1 MKIKV
6 KGLTMKRIIRNLIVM
21 LLLLFSVAVFSAEEF
36 DPETSIKISHHVDKG
51 DLKDGDEF
59 KVLLSL
65 DVPEDYHITDSD
77 LFYVDTE
84 SAPDFNFTTKIITE
98 KVEHHDIPVY
108 KGKVDILLDG
118 TYKTSETENIVS
130 FGYQVCSEVGDESCY
145 MPTDKELEIDF
156 SLIAPDV
163 FEGIEQID
171 HKEEPGEITE
181 QDNAEVSVFG
191 ALFGG
196 DDEMSIEEK
205 LAGIL
210 EGSQTWTLLV
220 FLIAFL
226 GGILDSMTPC
236 VYPIIPVVISYMGAK
251 SGSKKSAGFFLSL
264 FFVVGLAITYSIVGL
279 LASFLGGM
287 FGVGDLAANPIVRA
301 GIAIVFVVLA
311 LSMFG
316 LWDMNLISSDQQ
328 TKLMKKGK
336 ESKGILGAVIIGM
349 VSGVV
354 AAPCVG
360 PVLAVLLMHVAAAG
374 DMLYGWLLF
383 TTFAFGLG
391 ILFLVL
397 GTFSGAINALP
408 QAGAWMV
415 NIKKFFGVVMIGAAL
430 FFVHIMLPD
439 HIVYLLISIL
449 TLLLA
454 TFMGAFNKL
463 EPHSGFFKLLGK
475 TISIFLLVVSIVFT
489 LKTLAH
495 YTDLPFGGS
504 NAISQEQHIGEA
516 HVPFN
521 KSDNDIMIVENS
533 IESIKGTDKLVMIDL
548 WAEWCGNC
556 LELDK
561 VTWNDP
567 EVVEFSKENFI
578 PVKLDFTKKNSEFSK
593 KYINQYKEYGATNI
607 PLILFIDENGEV
619 VKKIQGLVE
628 GERMLKKMKSIVKEN
643 K

>member
-1 MKIKV
+1 MKNMMRI
-6 KGLTMKRIIRNLIVM
+6 LTA
-21 LLLLFSVAVFSAEEF
+21 LFLMSISAIAFPANEF
-36 DPETSIKISHHVDKG
+36 DPETDIKITHFVDKA
-51 DLKDGDEF
+51 DLNDGDQF

-65 DVPEDYHITDSD
+65 EVPNDFHITDSD

-84 SAPDFNFTTKIITE
+84 SAPDYKLTHKVVTE
-98 KVEHHDIPVY
+98 KVKHHDVPVY

-118 TYKTSETENIVS
+118 TFKVTESENIVN
-130 FGYQVCSEVGDESCY
+130 FGYQICSELGDESCY
-145 MPTDKELEIDF
+145 MPVDKELKIDF
-156 SLIAPDV
+156 SLIAPDI
-163 FEGIEQID
+163 FKGIEQID
-171 HKEEPGEITE
+171 HKEETGEIIE
-181 QDNAEVSVFG
+181 QNNPEVGVFG

-196 DDEMSIEEK
+196 DDEMSIEER

-251 SGSKKSAGFFLSL
+251 SGSKKSSGFFLSL

-279 LASFLGGM
+279 LASFLGGI

-301 GIAIVFVVLA
+301 GIAVVFVVLA

-316 LWDMNLISSDQQ
+316 LWDMNIISSEQQ
-328 TKLMKKGK
+328 TKFMKKGK

-383 TTFAFGLG
+383 VTFAFGLG
-391 ILFLVL
+391 ILFLII

-430 FFVHIMLPD
+430 FFVHIMLPN
-439 HIVYLLISIL
+439 HIVSLLIAIL

-454 TFMGAFNKL
+454 TFMGAFNKF

-475 TISIFLLVVSIVFT
+475 AISIFLLVVSIVFT

-495 YTDLPFGGS
+495 YTDLPFGG
-504 NAISQEQHIGEA
+504 NMISQEQQIGEV
-516 HVPFN
+516 HIPFN
-521 KSDNDIMIVENS
+521 KSNSDMMIVEDA
-533 IESIKGTDKLVMIDL
+533 IKSIKGTDKLVMVDL

-561 VTWNDP
+561 VTWNYP
-567 EVVEFSKENFI
+567 EVVEFSEENFI

>member
-1 MKIKV
+1 MSKLSK
-6 KGLTMKRIIRNLIVM
+6 LFIVIFF
-21 LLLLFSVAVFSAEEF
+21 LSSLAVSFAGNEF
-36 DPETSIKISHHVDKG
+36 DPETDIKISHYVNKA
-51 DLKDGDEF
+51 DLKDGDQF

-65 DVPEDYHITDSD
+65 EVPKDYHITDSD

-84 SAPDFNFTTKIITE
+84 SAPDYNFTTKIVTE
-98 KVEHHDIPVY
+98 KVKHHDIPVY

-118 TYKTSETENIVS
+118 TYKVTEIENIVS
-130 FGYQVCSEVGDESCY
+130 FGYQICIETGDESCF
-145 MPTDKELEIDF
+145 MPVDKELRIDF

-163 FEGIEQID
+163 FEGIKQID
-171 HKEEPGEITE
+171 HKEEAGEITE
-181 QDNAEVSVFG
+181 QDNPEVSVFG
-191 ALFGG
+191 AFFGG

-264 FFVVGLAITYSIVGL
+264 FFVVGLAITYSVVGL
-279 LASFLGGM
+279 LASFLGGI

-374 DMLYGWLLF
+374 DMLYGWLIF

-391 ILFLVL
+391 LLFIVL

-430 FFVHIMLPD
+430 FFIHIMLPD

-454 TFMGAFNKL
+454 TFMGAFSKL
-463 EPHSGFFKLLGK
+463 EAHSGFFKLLGK
-475 TISIFLLVVSIVFT
+475 AISIFLLVVSIVFT

-495 YTDLPFGGS
+495 YTDLPFGG
-504 NAISQEQHIGEA
+504 NMISQEQHIGEV

-521 KSDNDIMIVENS
+521 KSDNDMMIVENS
-533 IESIKGTDKLVMIDL
+533 IESIKGTDKLVMVDL

-561 VTWNDP
+561 VTWNYP
-567 EVVEFSKENFI
+567 EVVEFSEENFI

-593 KYINQYKEYGATNI
+593 KY
-607 PLILFIDENGEV
+607 
-619 VKKIQGLVE
+619 
-628 GERMLKKMKSIVKEN
+628 
-643 K
+643 

>member
-1 MKIKV
+1 MRNIYKV
-6 KGLTMKRIIRNLIVM
+6 LIT
-21 LLLLFSVAVFSAEEF
+21 LLLVMIYSTAFSIEEF
-36 DPETSIKISHHVDKG
+36 DPETDVKISQYVNKA

-59 KVLLSL
+59 KMLLSL
-65 DVPEDYHITDSD
+65 DVPENYHITDSD
-77 LFYVDTE
+77 LFYFDAE
-84 SAPDFNFTTKIITE
+84 NAAEYALSFKIMTG
-98 KVEHHDIPVY
+98 KVKHHDIPVY
-108 KGKVDILLDG
+108 RGKVDVLFDG
-118 TYKTSETENIVS
+118 TYKLSESDNIIN
-130 FGYQVCSEVGDESCY
+130 FGYQICSEIGDESCF
-145 MPTDKELEIDF
+145 MPVDKELKIDF
-156 SLIAPDV
+156 SLVSPEV

-171 HKEEPGEITE
+171 HKEENGTIADQGGPENGVI
-181 QDNAEVSVFG
+181 D

-196 DDEMSIEEK
+196 DDEMTIEEK
-205 LAGIL
+205 LAAIL

-220 FLIAFL
+220 FIIAFL

-236 VYPIIPVVISYMGAK
+236 VYPVIPVVISYMGAK
-251 SGSKKSAGFFLSL
+251 SGSKKSSGFFLSL

-279 LASFLGGM
+279 LASFLGGV
-287 FGVGDLAANPIVRA
+287 FGVGDLAANPIVRV

-311 LSMFG
+311 SSMFG
-316 LWDMNLISSDQQ
+316 MWDMNLISSEQQ

-336 ESKGILGAVIIGM
+336 ESKGIIGAIIIGM

-383 TTFAFGLG
+383 ITFAFGLG
-391 ILFLVL
+391 ILFLII

-430 FFVHIMLPD
+430 FFISIVIPEHIL
-439 HIVYLLISIL
+439 YFLISIL
-449 TLLLA
+449 SLYLA
-454 TFMGAFNKL
+454 VFMGAFRKL
-463 EPHSGFFKLLGK
+463 EAHSGFFATLGK
-475 TISIFLLVVSIVFT
+475 TISIFMVIVSIVFT
-489 LKTLAH
+489 LKTLSH
-495 YTDLPFGGS
+495 YTDLPFSGS
-504 NAISQEQHIGEA
+504 NIISQDQHSGEL

-521 KSDNDIMIVENS
+521 KTDNDLFAVENA
-533 IESIKGTDKLVMIDL
+533 IKSIKGTDKLVMVDM

-567 EVVEFSKENFI
+567 EVVKYSKEHFI
-578 PVKLDFTKKNSEFSK
+578 PVKLDFTQKNSEFSK
-593 KYINQYKEYGATNI
+593 KYIEKYKEYGATNI
-607 PLILFIDENGEV
+607 PLILFINENGGV

-628 GERMLKKMKSIVKEN
+628 GERMLNKMKAIVKEN
-643 K
+643 

>member
-1 MKIKV
+1 MNNLI
-6 KGLTMKRIIRNLIVM
+6 RIITA
-21 LLLLFSVAVFSAEEF
+21 LLLITISVIAFPSNEF
-36 DPETSIKISHHVDKG
+36 NPETDVKITHFVNKADIEEG
-51 DLKDGDEF
+51 DSF

-65 DVPEDYHITDSD
+65 EVPENYHITDSD

-84 SAPDFNFTTKIITE
+84 TAPDYNFSSKVITE
-98 KVEHHDIPVY
+98 KVKHHDTPVY

-118 TYKTSETENIVS
+118 TYKVTESENIVN
-130 FGYQVCSEVGDESCY
+130 FGYQICSELGDESCF
-145 MPTDKELEIDF
+145 MPVDRQLKIDF
-156 SLIAPDV
+156 SLIAPEV
-163 FEGIEQID
+163 FEGIDQINV
-171 HKEEPGEITE
+171 KTENGEITSE
-181 QDNAEVSVFG
+181 PSSEAGVID

-196 DDEMSIEEK
+196 DDDMTIEEK
-205 LAGIL
+205 LAAIL

-220 FLIAFL
+220 FIIAFL

-236 VYPIIPVVISYMGAK
+236 VYPVIPVVISYMGAK
-251 SGSKKSAGFFLSL
+251 SGSKKSSGFFLSL
-264 FFVVGLAITYSIVGL
+264 FFVVGLAITYSVVGL
-279 LASFLGGM
+279 LASFLGGV
-287 FGVGDLAANPIVRA
+287 FGVGDLAANPIVRV
-301 GIAIVFVVLA
+301 GIAIVFTVLA

-316 LWDMNLISSDQQ
+316 LWDMNLISSEQQ

-336 ESKGILGAVIIGM
+336 ESKGIIGAVIIGM

-383 TTFAFGLG
+383 ITFAFGLG
-391 ILFLVL
+391 ILFLII

-430 FFVHIMLPD
+430 FFISIIIPPHIL
-439 HIVYLLISIL
+439 YFLISVL
-449 TLLLA
+449 TLYLA
-454 TFMGAFNKL
+454 VFMGAFRKL
-463 EPHSGFFKLLGK
+463 EAHSGFFATLGK
-475 TISIFLLVVSIVFT
+475 TISIFMVVISVVFA
-489 LKTLAH
+489 LKTLGY

-504 NAISQEQHIGEA
+504 NIISQVEHTGEL

-521 KSDNDIMIVENS
+521 KSDNDLMVVEKA
-533 IESIKGTDKLVMIDL
+533 IESIEGTDKLVMVDL

-567 EVVEFSKENFI
+567 EVVEYSQEHFI

-607 PLILFIDENGEV
+607 PLILFIDESGTV

-628 GERMLKKMKSIVKEN
+628 GERMLKKMETIVKEN